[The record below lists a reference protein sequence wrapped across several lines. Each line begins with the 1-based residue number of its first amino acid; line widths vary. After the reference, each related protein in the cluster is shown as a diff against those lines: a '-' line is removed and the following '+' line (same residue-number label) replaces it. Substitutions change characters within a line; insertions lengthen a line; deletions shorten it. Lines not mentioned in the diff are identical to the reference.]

1 MFLIDHLILLSAVLI
16 LIGVF
21 ASKLSARFGL
31 PLLVLFLGI
40 GMLAGEDGIGGIAF
54 DNASA
59 AHALGTIALIF
70 ILFDGGLQTQ
80 ISSIKQVWKPASV
93 LATGGVLL
101 TAIITGLAATLVLGL
116 EPLQGLLLGAIVGS
130 TDAAAVFSLLRNAG
144 IHLNPR
150 LKETL

>member
-70 ILFDGGLQTQ
+70 ILFDGGLQTTRESAQ
-80 ISSIKQVWKPASV
+80 E
-93 LATGGVLL
+93 G
-101 TAIITGLAATLVLGL
+101 
-116 EPLQGLLLGAIVGS
+116 GLLLYKQKDEDPLAYEKIAQ
-130 TDAAAVFSLLRNAG
+130 DEIKKNMLRSNRAPS
-144 IHLNPR
+144 LNPGSI
-150 LKETL
+150 